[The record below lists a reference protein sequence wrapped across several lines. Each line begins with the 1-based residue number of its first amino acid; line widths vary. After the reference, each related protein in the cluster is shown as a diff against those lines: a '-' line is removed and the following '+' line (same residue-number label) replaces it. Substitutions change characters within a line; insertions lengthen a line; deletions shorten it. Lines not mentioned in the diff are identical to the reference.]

1 MPPAEGGGMEINMKK
16 KYRRLKIKLIL
27 MFVVLYLLACGVLV
41 YKEANVVMTE
51 NIRQIYAYGDVSLP
65 LRMNDYESET
75 EFIKEAY
82 NSYYENAGTIS
93 DIGFYSMLVDCENEE
108 KLIEFQNFIIINKLD
123 SLKEDIVDTRILLL
137 NDEFGYLDES
147 QYGEVDGEPS
157 GNEKWHFIHNFQD
170 ELDIQG
176 TCDDIYVYADEIRWK
191 KTYDEEWQ
199 IYKPDNKYSN
209 IQKYGEEIDFKE
221 WVGNTVFNREN
232 FDEATYFI
240 YLKSQYAEYGDSEL
254 NKKLNEEAK
263 EICTKIYQRL
273 VNGENIYDNQ
283 YHDQLFTCYVG
294 GTGYINENLVM
305 PYVYVFHPISIA
317 ISQLS
322 NILICA
328 TIIVIIMIITIHCV
342 INKMH
347 KQHEAYENNRRS
359 LTRGIAHEL
368 KTPLAITKGYVEN
381 WEYIDENDRHKTAEI
396 MIEEIDHMNKMVTDL
411 LELSHLEANVK
422 KMNPESVDICQLTE
436 SVLKRMGLLIEERKL
451 QVTLNI
457 YVENANEHK
466 INEINSNK
474 KEYLVE
480 ADLEMLRTVLVNFV
494 SNAIKYANKNINIS
508 ISEKG
513 KRVRFEI
520 ANDGKEIGLDSIKNI
535 WNEFYRTEDA
545 ENSRTEGTGLGL
557 AITKRI
563 LELHNAKY
571 GCKRNLGYNIFWFE
585 MKLDN
590 K

>member
-1 MPPAEGGGMEINMKK
+1 MKK
-16 KYRRLKIKLIL
+16 KYRRLKITIISL
-27 MFVVLYLLACGVLV
+27 FVILYLLACGVLLYQEAYNV
-41 YKEANVVMTE
+41 KNEYFKE
-51 NIRQIYAYGDVSLP
+51 IYDYEDVSLR
-65 LRMNDYESET
+65 LETEDYESKA
-75 EFIKEAY
+75 EFIKSAY
-82 NSYYENAGTIS
+82 DNYYKYVKINF
-93 DIGFYSMLVDCENEE
+93 DDVGFYSMLVDLENEE
-108 KLIEFQNFIIINKLD
+108 KLIEFQNFIIVSKMD
-123 SLKEDIVDTRILLL
+123 SQKANIVDTRILLL
-137 NDEFGYLDES
+137 DDGFGYRDRDE
-147 QYGEVDGEPS
+147 YD
-157 GNEKWHFIHNFQD
+157 EKYSCEKRAEFTENFK
-170 ELDIQG
+170 DILEIKG
-176 TCDDIYVYADEIRWK
+176 TCDDVYIYADEIRWK
-191 KTYDEEWQ
+191 DSENEEWKTYLPDEK
-199 IYKPDNKYSN
+199 IYGDT
-209 IQKYGEEIDFKE
+209 KYGDEIDFKE
-221 WVGNTVFNREN
+221 WAGNTIFDRDN
-232 FDEATYFI
+232 FQEATYVP
-240 YLKSQYAEYGDSEL
+240 YYMSQYAHYGDIVL
-254 NKKLNEEAK
+254 NKKLNTEAE
-263 EICTKIYQRL
+263 EICNRL
-273 VNGENIYDNQ
+273 YRAYVNDEDTYDYRWQ
-283 YHDQLFTCYVG
+283 DGLFTCYVG
-294 GTGYINENLVM
+294 GTGYIDDNMLM
-305 PYVYVFHPISIA
+305 PHIYVFHPINIA
-317 ISQLS
+317 ISRLKVVLVS
-322 NILICA
+322 GSIIA
-328 TIIVIIMIITIHCV
+328 IIVIISIYCI

-347 KQHEAYENNRRS
+347 KQHESYENNRRS

-381 WEYIDENDRHKTAEI
+381 WEYIDENDRHKIAEI